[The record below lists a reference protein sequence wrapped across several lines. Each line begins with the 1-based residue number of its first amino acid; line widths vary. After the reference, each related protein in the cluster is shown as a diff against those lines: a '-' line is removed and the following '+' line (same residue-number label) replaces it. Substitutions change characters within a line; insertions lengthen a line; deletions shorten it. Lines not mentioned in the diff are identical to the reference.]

1 MNSQAR
7 IQDNHYIKPTVII
20 VQALIVLSMVCI
32 AFFMG

>member
-7 IQDNHYIKPTVII
+7 FQNNQHIKPAVII
-20 VQALIVLSMVCI
+20 VQALIVISMVCI